1 MIRFALVLLLATL
14 TLGACTL
21 QPYKLNIQQ
30 GVVIDAEMTARL
42 KEGMTRA
49 QVSFTLGT
57 PLLTDPFH
65 ANRWDYVYYTR
76 KSGKLDQPHNLTV
89 FFKDD
94 KLERFVSDY
103 AAPAGAP
110 QPAPMPVPV
119 AKKSSWWWPW

>member
-1 MIRFALVLLLATL
+1 MIRFALVLLLSTL
-14 TLGACTL
+14 ALGACSL

-30 GVVIDAEMTARL
+30 GVVLDAEMIGHL

-65 ANRWDYVYYTR
+65 ANRWDYVYYSR
-76 KSGKLDQPHNLTV
+76 KDGKLEQPHNLTI

-103 AAPAGAP
+103 VAPEGAP
-110 QPAPMPVPV
+110 QPAPLPAPVV
-119 AKKSSWWWPW
+119 KKSSWWWPW

>member
-14 TLGACTL
+14 TLGACSL
-21 QPYKLNIQQ
+21 RPYKVNIQQ

-57 PLLTDPFH
+57 PLLADPFH

-76 KSGKLDQPHNLTV
+76 KGGKLDQPQNLTV
-89 FFKDD
+89 FFKDE
-94 KLERFVSDY
+94 KLERFVTNY
-103 AAPAGAP
+103 VAPEGAP
-110 QPAPMPVPV
+110 QPAPLPAPVV
-119 AKKSSWWWPW
+119 KKSSWWWPW